1 MRLVPRVRKP
11 SSVPLASLPTS
22 GDDHSS
28 GAVVADCLI
37 CYLPG
42 DVRWATLLRR
52 FERMQCPDT
61 RYCSGWGLPCRQ
73 RRRRRGELLPH
84 LFTLTLWQA
93 NARYLFCGTFL
104 EVSLTGCYPAPCPLE
119 LGLSSRI
126 TRAIIKTRR
135 TPPLY
140 PQLARLSTAGA
151 NPRSFSVASGA
162 FAVAGACSR
171 GWCDR
176 GVSAR
181 GIGATAAAQRCKRT
195 GTDRKGMACI
205 ISRVVSRRA
214 VWAFREACRTGE
226 RMGYGKPV
234 QGRKRA
240 SRRAC
245 KVGLF
250 GDSGMNGSSLPSV
263 CQRTLDR
270 VPERVLA
277 LLMGIGSIAPVRAG
291 LIQRGYTQQ
300 DHDYAFSRLA
310 RLTYLPVDMMG
321 TDTGATRQAVAM
333 LDAWDE
339 PHMAAIHATLRRL
352 HPAQD
357 AFVFDQLAPSQGA
370 FAVLGVARLLDRLDA
385 LETGQGRDPST
396 RDADLAAIKTL
407 ENRGYTKAERQR
419 LRELVAQA
427 TQIKPVAP
435 DSSSE
440 RNKILAEL
448 YYWYHDWAAQVRLVT
463 TNRSH
468 LIRLG
473 LVRRRSRSAAA
484 DPSSHA
490 R

>member
-1 MRLVPRVRKP
+1 
-11 SSVPLASLPTS
+11 
-22 GDDHSS
+22 
-28 GAVVADCLI
+28 
-37 CYLPG
+37 
-42 DVRWATLLRR
+42 
-52 FERMQCPDT
+52 
-61 RYCSGWGLPCRQ
+61 
-73 RRRRRGELLPH
+73 
-84 LFTLTLWQA
+84 
-93 NARYLFCGTFL
+93 
-104 EVSLTGCYPAPCPLE
+104 
-119 LGLSSRI
+119 
-126 TRAIIKTRR
+126 
-135 TPPLY
+135 
-140 PQLARLSTAGA
+140 
-151 NPRSFSVASGA
+151 
-162 FAVAGACSR
+162 
-171 GWCDR
+171 
-176 GVSAR
+176 
-181 GIGATAAAQRCKRT
+181 
-195 GTDRKGMACI
+195 
-205 ISRVVSRRA
+205 
-214 VWAFREACRTGE
+214 
-226 RMGYGKPV
+226 
-234 QGRKRA
+234 
-240 SRRAC
+240 
-245 KVGLF
+245 
-250 GDSGMNGSSLPSV
+250 MNGSFLPSV

-300 DHDYAFSRLA
+300 DHDFAFSRLA
-310 RLTYLPVDMMG
+310 RLTYLPVDTMG
-321 TDTGATRQAVAM
+321 TDTSATRQAVAL

-370 FAVLGVARLLDRLDA
+370 FAVIGVARLLDRLDA
-385 LETGQGRDPST
+385 LETGEGRDPST

-484 DPSSHA
+484 EPSSDA